1 MIQIEDK
8 NNGVI
13 YINSNGVAISDYVSG
28 VYYDST
34 INALYDRLEELQ
46 DITNNFVNKED
57 FNNYYNEINNSLNE
71 ILKILGNYD

>member
-8 NNGVI
+8 NNDVI

-46 DITNNFVNKED
+46 VMVNNFVNKED
-57 FNNYYNEINNSLNE
+57 LSNFSKSVNNSLNE

>member
-1 MIQIEDK
+1 MIQVEDK

-13 YINSNGVAISDYVSG
+13 YINSNCVAISDYVSG

-46 DITNNFVNKED
+46 NIVNNFVNKED
-57 FNNYYNEINNSLNE
+57 FNNFSKSVNNSLNE

>member
-8 NNGVI
+8 NNNVI

-28 VYYDST
+28 VYYNST

-46 DITNNFVNKED
+46 DMVNNFVNKED
-57 FNNYYNEINNSLNE
+57 LSNFSKSINNSLNE

>member
-8 NNGVI
+8 NIDVI
-13 YINSNGVAISDYVSG
+13 YINSNGVAISNYVSS

-46 DITNNFVNKED
+46 DMTNNFVNKED
-57 FNNYYNEINNSLNE
+57 LSNFSKSVNNSLNE
-71 ILKILGNYD
+71 IVKILGNYD

>member
-1 MIQIEDK
+1 MIQVEDK

-46 DITNNFVNKED
+46 DMVNNFVNKED
-57 FNNYYNEINNSLNE
+57 LSNFSKSVNNSLNE

>member
-8 NNGVI
+8 KNDVI
-13 YINSNGVAISDYVSG
+13 YIDSNGVAISDYVSN
-28 VYYDST
+28 VYYNST

-46 DITNNFVNKED
+46 DMVNNFVNKEE
-57 FNNYYNEINNSLNE
+57 FKNYYNEINNSLNE